1 MTTPGETGLAAAI
14 LNRMIAA
21 LKVASSLALVAM
33 MLLTFVD
40 VIGRYVIGEPIFG
53 ATEIISTMLA
63 LVIFSGL
70 AIANASDRHIVVE
83 LIDARIRR
91 LSPGVYDFIIHGFSI
106 LAMALIVYV
115 LWNRTLEAAHSNS
128 HTIVLHLPLAW
139 VNGLVASIASVS
151 IICQI
156 LGLVAGTHVRDH
168 HQMEDAG

>member
-1 MTTPGETGLAAAI
+1 MPAPGELGRVATVLDR
-14 LNRMIAA
+14 LVAA
-21 LKVASSLALVAM
+21 LKVVSSLILVAM

-40 VIGRYVIGEPIFG
+40 VIGRYVIGAPIFG

-83 LIDARIRR
+83 LFDARIRR
-91 LSPGVYDFIIHGFSI
+91 LSPGVYDVVIHGFSI

-115 LWNRTLEAAHSNS
+115 LWNRALEAAHSDS

-139 VNGLVASIASVS
+139 VNGLVASFASVS
-151 IICQI
+151 IVCQI
-156 LGLVAGTHVRDH
+156 LGLVAGSEGQAR
-168 HQMEDAG
+168 HQMEDGK